1 MKKRILSPVLAI
13 LALFMAISLISCS
26 GNAPKLDDVK
36 ERFIYLIEN
45 SKELNTIY
53 FGKGLPIY
61 EREGI
66 LAEQK
71 GVYYNDTLTSY
82 DRVMENSR
90 YLSID
95 GIKERSEEIYSM
107 EYLTALY
114 ETAFDGV
121 MTGSSSVYLRFFE
134 STDWIFQNTYA
145 TDFDL
150 SERIYDYSTMQIVKP
165 SNNEYVNITIDSYT
179 LKDRKIKTVSLTFV
193 YERGNWYLD
202 SPTY

>member
-1 MKKRILSPVLAI
+1 MKKRIISFVLVI
-13 LALFMAISLISCS
+13 LVLVMSVSLMSCS
-26 GNAPKLDDVK
+26 GSGPKLEDVK

-82 DRVMENSR
+82 DKVMENSR

-95 GIKERSEEIYSM
+95 EIKERSEEIYST
-107 EYLTALY
+107 EYLAALY
-114 ETAFDGV
+114 ETAFDGI
-121 MTGSSSVYLRFFE
+121 MTGSSSAYLRFFE
-134 STDWIFQNTYA
+134 SADWIFQNTYA

-150 SERIYDYSTMQIVKP
+150 SERIYDYSTMQIVTP
-165 SNNEYVNITIDSYT
+165 SNNEYVNVIIDSYT
-179 LKDRKIKTVSLTFV
+179 LKDRKVKTVSLTFV

>member
-1 MKKRILSPVLAI
+1 MKKRI
-13 LALFMAISLISCS
+13 ISLVLVIIVLIMSVSLMSCS
-26 GNAPKLDDVK
+26 GSGPKLEDVK

-95 GIKERSEEIYSM
+95 EIKERSEKIYST

-121 MTGSSSVYLRFFE
+121 MTGSSSAYLRFFE
-134 STDWIFQNTYA
+134 SADWIFQNTYA

-150 SERIYDYSTMQIVKP
+150 SERIYDYSTMQIVTP
-165 SNNEYVNITIDSYT
+165 SNNEYVNVTINSYT
-179 LKDRKIKTVSLTFV
+179 LKDRTVKTVSLTFV
-193 YERGNWYLD
+193 FERGNWYLD

>member
-1 MKKRILSPVLAI
+1 MKKRIISLCLTVFVL
-13 LALFMAISLISCS
+13 FSAISLISCS
-26 GNAPKLDDVK
+26 GSAPELSDVK
-36 ERFIYLIEN
+36 ERFVYLIEK
-45 SKELNTIY
+45 SKELNMIY
-53 FGKGLPIY
+53 FGSGLPVY
-61 EREGI
+61 ERDGI

-71 GVYYNDTLTSY
+71 GVYYNDEITSY

-95 GIKERSEEIYSM
+95 EIKERSEEIYSTD
-107 EYLTALY
+107 YLSALY

-121 MTGSSSVYLRFFE
+121 MTGSSTALLRFLE
-134 STDWIFQNTYA
+134 TSDWIYQNTYA
-145 TDFDL
+145 TDFEL

-165 SNNEYVNITIDSYT
+165 SNNEYINITVDSYT
-179 LKDRKIKTVSLTFV
+179 LKDRSVKTVSLTFV